1 MQLLKQGLADRG
13 ECMIIRKGDYEELKK
28 FLDIREIVDYLKLKY
43 LNIWWSTKVDF
54 YKFEREI
61 KLSEK
66 LFNER
71 KIERFRKELFEELH
85 NMPNEEGKEKEWI
98 DRIFSL
104 IKGLEANII
113 GNDG

>member
-71 KIERFRKELFEELH
+71 KIERFRKELLR
-85 NMPNEEGKEKEWI
+85 NYTICLMKRVKKKNG
-98 DRIFSL
+98 L
-104 IKGLEANII
+104 IGYFH
-113 GNDG
+113 